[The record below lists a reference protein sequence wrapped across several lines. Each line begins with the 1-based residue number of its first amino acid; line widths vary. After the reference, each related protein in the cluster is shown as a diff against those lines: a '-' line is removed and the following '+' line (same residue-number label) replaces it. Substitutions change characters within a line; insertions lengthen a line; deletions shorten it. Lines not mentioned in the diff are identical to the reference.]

1 MRKTLTYILTIAL
14 MLTLCDCAS
23 RKHNTKQTRMYHSF
37 STKYNTYHNG
47 KEAYV
52 AGCLAQI
59 NAHKD
64 NYLQRIPLLIN
75 SNPSSQKL
83 GSTNFNVAIEKAQK
97 AIKNHSI
104 KKKPKRNP
112 GQKLTEKE
120 RLFYEQKEFN
130 PFMHKVWMMLANS
143 HYQQG
148 NFMEAAGTYIYMER
162 LYATNPTVLAETRM
176 RLSLCY
182 SQLDWLYEAE
192 ELLTRVKRDTVPSSL
207 KYIWATANANL
218 LYKQERYEEAIPHIE
233 TMLKRPRIT
242 RTEKA
247 REYYLLGQI
256 YMDKGDSAK
265 AFKCYEKVL
274 IQGPLY
280 DLELNARIKLTETMT
295 NEQSK
300 KIIRSLEKMIKQPK
314 NISHL
319 GQLHYALGNV
329 HMAAKDTAKAID
341 VYETGIADATSKNY
355 GTGLLHLR
363 LAEFYWSQSKFSKAL
378 PNYQQASTLLTNDYP
393 GIDTIRLRAA
403 VLANLVKH
411 TDVIE
416 LQDNLLKWASMNE
429 EELFPIL
436 DAMIAEVKR
445 QEKLKSRSEK
455 KKDAGKPADPNQA
468 LNIMAN
474 VGSSMSSG
482 EMTWYFYNQ
491 QLVTQGYSSFTQKWG
506 ERPLRDYW
514 RLSKSTIKSA
524 QQDSIPSDSL
534 GALAGDTLAT
544 IKSDSLSASK
554 GDSQPAAKGDT
565 QTAVDPA
572 QAKADSLANDPT
584 AREYYMR
591 QIPRT
596 DEQVAASKKALVEA
610 LYQSGI
616 IYKEQLNDKLHTIA
630 TFERIVKEFP
640 KYEKADEV
648 YYYLYLSCSRWN
660 EKEKAEEYR
669 KKLTTDYAGSKYT
682 QIITAEDFF
691 DTPITKRHKEDS
703 LYVKASS
710 HFEKEEYDAVIA
722 CDGLAAKMYPKG
734 AHRARFLFLKAI
746 SQLYRD
752 DSKSGLETLKAL
764 VALKSPESITALAQ
778 DYSKGLQEGRLLR
791 SSMTTSIWDRRTDGT
806 IRSGEEK
813 IPEFSKERNEPF
825 YMVLAYPTDSLD
837 EKRLLFEMARYNF
850 TKYMVRN
857 FELDF
862 VKYATISTLQ
872 VREFLN
878 FDEAFEYRRRLFK
891 NKETARLLEGINI
904 LLISKAN
911 LDILVKHYTFG
922 EYAKFYEENFSNIP
936 EMEIKGYTL
945 DEPDFSEEEQK
956 EEKKEDNKKK

>member
-1 MRKTLTYILTIAL
+1 
-14 MLTLCDCAS
+14 MLTLCNCAS

-64 NYLQRIPLLIN
+64 NYLQPIPLLIN

-83 GSTNFNVAIEKAQK
+83 GSTNFNRAIEKAQK

-143 HYQQG
+143 HFQQG

-162 LYATNPTVLAETRM
+162 LYATNPIVLAETRM

-192 ELLTRVKRDTVPSSL
+192 ELLSRVKRDTVPGSL
-207 KYIWATANANL
+207 KYVWATANANL
-218 LYKQERYEEAIPHIE
+218 LYKQERFEEAIPHIE

-247 REYYLLGQI
+247 REYYLLGQL
-256 YMDKGDSAK
+256 YMNKGDSAK
-265 AFKCYEKVL
+265 AFKCFEKVL

-295 NEQSK
+295 DEQNK
-300 KIIRSLEKMIKQPK
+300 KIIRSLEKMIRQPK
-314 NISHL
+314 NTSHL

-341 VYETGIADATSKNY
+341 VYKTGIADATTKNY

-363 LAEFYWSQSKFSKAL
+363 LAEFYWDQSKFSKAL
-378 PNYQQASTLLTNDYP
+378 PNYQQASTLLTADYP
-393 GIDTIRLRAA
+393 GIDTIKLRAA

-411 TDVIE
+411 TDAIE

-429 EELFPIL
+429 DELFPIL

-455 KKDAGKPADPNQA
+455 KKDAGKPADPNQT

-514 RLSKSTIKSA
+514 RLSKNPIKSA
-524 QQDSIPSDSL
+524 QHDSIPSDSL
-534 GALAGDTLAT
+534 GNLASDSLAT
-544 IKSDSLSASK
+544 IKSDSL
-554 GDSQPAAKGDT
+554 PAAKSET
-565 QTAVDPA
+565 QAPADPA

-596 DEQVAASKKALVEA
+596 DAQVAASKKALVDA

-616 IYKEQLNDKLHTIA
+616 IYKEQLNDKHHTIA
-630 TFERIVKEFP
+630 TFERIAKEFP
-640 KYEKADEV
+640 KYEKADEI

-669 KKLTTDYAGSKYT
+669 KILTTQYAGSKYT

-691 DTPITKRHKEDS
+691 DTPMTKRHKEDS

-710 HFEKEEYDAVIA
+710 HFEKEEYNEVIA
-722 CDGLAAKMYPKG
+722 CNDLAAKMYPQG
-734 AHRARFLFLKAI
+734 AHRARFLFLKAV
-746 SQLYRD
+746 SQLYQEN
-752 DSKSGLETLKAL
+752 SKEGLETLKAL
-764 VALKSPESITALAQ
+764 IALKSKESITALAQ

-791 SSMTTSIWDRRTDGT
+791 SSMTTSIWERRTDGT

-813 IPEFSKERNEPF
+813 IPEFSKERAEPY
-825 YMVLAYPTDSLD
+825 YMLLAYPTDSLD

-850 TKYMVRN
+850 SKYMVRN
-857 FELDF
+857 FEMDF

-872 VREFLN
+872 IREFIN

-891 NKETARLLEGINI
+891 NKESARLLEGINV

-911 LDILVKHYTFG
+911 LDILVKHYSFG
-922 EYAKFYEENFSNIP
+922 EYERFYEENFSKIP
-936 EMEIKGYTL
+936 EIEIKGYTL
-945 DEPDFSEEEQK
+945 DEPDFSDEEEK
-956 EEKKEDNKKK
+956 NNKNEKKNKK